1 MEIRGFPA
9 FSWYP
14 NPLKLR
20 IMEWAGRKRPDLIG
34 HTSRPAIHWFTPWKA
49 RRMLHAAGFERVYD
63 RWDIVLPTEVNPSYH
78 RLLTLIK
85 KNAAAKLFADVLMQ
99 DCSYAAV
106 K

>member
-1 MEIRGFPA
+1 
-9 FSWYP
+9 
-14 NPLKLR
+14 
-20 IMEWAGRKRPDLIG
+20 
-34 HTSRPAIHWFTPWKA
+34 
-49 RRMLHAAGFERVYD
+49 MLHAAGFERVYD